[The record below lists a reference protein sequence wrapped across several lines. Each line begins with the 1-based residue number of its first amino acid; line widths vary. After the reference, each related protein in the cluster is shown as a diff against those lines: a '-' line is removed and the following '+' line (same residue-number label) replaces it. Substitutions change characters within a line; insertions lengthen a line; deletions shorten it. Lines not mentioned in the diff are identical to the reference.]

1 MVDYFLF
8 PKQLQAYRHKNIWIN
23 YCTVLNEKLHS
34 GFDKVPI
41 NPHTLTFANVTDRQ
55 SCTDFDTAILNVNR
69 EITLYYQPIKQNI
82 KAKITGVGIVLEFA
96 GLIGIDLDDVVD
108 TETGIIN
115 PTALKTVD
123 FINSYTEFSVSGKG
137 LHILVDGR
145 LHTKEV
151 NARGLSRGIKYRF
164 DDNFE
169 IEMYDNSRYLTFS
182 GNVFRDMPIQ
192 SKSDKANALYNR
204 LVSLRES
211 KRQSAAVHKKNQTVQ
226 QPVTDDDNA
235 LLQRMFKSKCG
246 TEIKALFEGNISRCG
261 SNSEADLKL
270 CRHLAYWTNKD
281 FDRID
286 RLFRQSGLYR
296 NKWDRADYRTNT
308 ISLAISLSGDRQEFS
323 RYDKYK
329 YAEEQRIE
337 KLACKK

>member
-1 MVDYFLF
+1 MIDYFLF
-8 PKQLQAYRHKNIWIN
+8 PKQLQKYKSINIWIN
-23 YCTVLNEKLHS
+23 YCTVPNEKLHS

-41 NPHTLTFANVTDRQ
+41 NPNNLKFANVTDRQ
-55 SCTDFDTAILNVNR
+55 SCTDFDTAILNIDK
-69 EITLYYQPIKQNI
+69 EITLYYQPTRQNV
-82 KAKITGVGIVLEFA
+82 KAKISGIGIVLEFA
-96 GLIGIDLDDVVD
+96 GLIGIDLDDIID
-108 TETGIIN
+108 TTTGTIN

-151 NARGLSRGIKYRF
+151 NARGLSKGIKYKF
-164 DDNFE
+164 DDFE
-169 IEMYDNSRYLTFS
+169 MEMYDNSRYLTFS

-204 LVSLRES
+204 LLTLRES
-211 KRQSAAVHKKNQTVQ
+211 KRQPTAVHKQNQTVQ

-246 TEIKALFEGNISRCG
+246 AEIKALFEGDISKCG

-270 CRHLAYWTNKD
+270 CRHLAYWTGKD
-281 FDRID
+281 EERID
-286 RLFRQSGLYR
+286 KLFRQSALYR
-296 NKWDRADYRTNT
+296 TKWDREDYRTNT
-308 ISLAISLSGDRQEFS
+308 INLAIRLSGDRKEFS

-329 YAEEQRIE
+329 YAEEQRLS
-337 KLACKK
+337 KLA